1 MEMNHRL
8 KKIKTCILIIGCT
21 LLISIIVIGT
31 CVFLNMPRIQK
42 IQLDPSYNE
51 LFSEEELAAKGHIS
65 TIPEYATYSSI
76 GYKNE
81 DGSKTLYVYAA
92 PIRYTNNK
100 GQLSIIDTRLANVT
114 DETMKSS
121 GYPYTIASSDIEP
134 FFPLQLSKE
143 QGIKI
148 KKEIEYEI
156 VLDTE
161 REINA
166 KVITDNNFIGEQKM
180 QVSYKNIFGT
190 GTKMNFYPCSTGAN
204 CEMIFDE
211 ETRVNKVSFLLKFS
225 DASVKVKKE
234 PGGYLILTKENNGD
248 TEIVGVIQKPLL
260 KTQDGYISY
269 NCSIDFSK
277 ADEKS
282 YKIILTLDEE
292 NRKEGSTAFIAFEMR
307 REKSPDN
314 ALYSKFPDLKYAY
327 LSNYSVIGNSE
338 NYGIGRLMTRYSFTK
353 YFDLQESQIQKAY
366 HYIYNLND
374 NQEKFEM
381 LSVLEDWCSVT
392 GNWNNN
398 YKTGEQ
404 TSFLLQ
410 KEKIL
415 KFDITKEV
423 RKWCSDS
430 NGQMEHMACN

>member
-1 MEMNHRL
+1 
-8 KKIKTCILIIGCT
+8 
-21 LLISIIVIGT
+21 
-31 CVFLNMPRIQK
+31 
-42 IQLDPSYNE
+42 
-51 LFSEEELAAKGHIS
+51 
-65 TIPEYATYSSI
+65 
-76 GYKNE
+76 
-81 DGSKTLYVYAA
+81 
-92 PIRYTNNK
+92 
-100 GQLSIIDTRLANVT
+100 
-114 DETMKSS
+114 
-121 GYPYTIASSDIEP
+121 
-134 FFPLQLSKE
+134 
-143 QGIKI
+143 
-148 KKEIEYEI
+148 
-156 VLDTE
+156 
-161 REINA
+161 
-166 KVITDNNFIGEQKM
+166 M